1 MALTSEF
8 SFQPEHI
15 TCNTCYAH
23 AMNHRLILAAF
34 FVAAFHPLVAQTPI
48 ACAGQL
54 VPLKPVAMASCTNAE
69 TVCIADQYGMR
80 GHWVWGC
87 PSGSQTAPSAPLP
100 YVPIPLGVIQPH
112 INTPLENATEAERL
126 RSLRLQNQQMEQQ
139 LRQQQQEPEQGGQEV
154 EPEPQPLPSLP
165 ISKVSPKQSTANFE
179 KIDLALKQGHMLDCQ
194 TERIG
199 KDALGTL
206 SKMTC
211 TILIDKK

>member
-1 MALTSEF
+1 MHPRLTLV
-8 SFQPEHI
+8 
-15 TCNTCYAH
+15 AV
-23 AMNHRLILAAF
+23 F

-48 ACAGQL
+48 ACSGQL
-54 VPLKPVAMASCTNAE
+54 VPLKPLAMASCQNA
-69 TVCIADQYGMR
+69 TPVCLTDANGLR

-87 PSGSQTAPSAPLP
+87 PSGSQTAPSAPSP

-112 INTPLENATEAERL
+112 FNTPLENATEAERL

-139 LRQQQQEPEQGGQEV
+139 LRQQQQEPEQARQEV
-154 EPEPQPLPSLP
+154 GPEPESLPSLP
-165 ISKVSPKQSTANFE
+165 ISKVSAKQSAANFE
-179 KIDLALKQGHMLDCQ
+179 KIDLALKQGHMLACQ
-194 TERIG
+194 SEKIG